1 MDIASDLDLIGGAQ
15 LLRVINPELEPGEG
29 DGHVAAKVS
38 VLVRRRDP
46 ELKSPV
52 AARVA
57 HR

>member
-1 MDIASDLDLIGGAQ
+1 VDIASDLDLIGGAQ
-15 LLRVINPELEPGEG
+15 LLRVINSRAIAWRG